1 MYFSRV
7 EVDSKNRQKLSNLS
21 HVGAYHNWVESAFTS
36 ERKEEVGGR
45 RNRHLWRLEEI
56 NGKQYLLIVS
66 ANRPDLDALES
77 YGVVGSAATKNYD
90 TFLNHLSNGD
100 SLRFKLV
107 ANPTLK
113 KAIPGKK
120 QGRVIPVKPSELDI
134 WILNKQNQFG
144 FEIEKDTSQNYQ
156 LEVTHK
162 GKKLFY
168 HKKDNGRKQVLLNEV
183 TYEGILKITDLEKF
197 KDALISGIGR
207 EKAYGFGLLTV
218 APIKTGVI

>member
-36 ERKEEVGGR
+36 ERKEEVDGH
-45 RNRHLWRLEEI
+45 RNRHLWRLEEL

-66 ANRPDLDALES
+66 ANRPNLDVLES
-77 YGVVGSAATKNYD
+77 YGIAGSAVTKNYD
-90 TFLNHLSNGD
+90 SFLDNLYDGE
-100 SLRFKLV
+100 SLLFKLV

-120 QGRVIPVKPSELDI
+120 QGRIIPVKPSELNT
-134 WILNKQNQFG
+134 WLLNKQDQFG
-144 FEIEKDTSQNYQ
+144 FEIEKDTFQNYQ
-156 LEVTHK
+156 VQVTHK
-162 GKKLFY
+162 GKKLLY
-168 HKKDNGRKQVLLNEV
+168 HKKDNNRKQVLLSEV
-183 TYEGILKITDLEKF
+183 TYEGILKITNIKKF